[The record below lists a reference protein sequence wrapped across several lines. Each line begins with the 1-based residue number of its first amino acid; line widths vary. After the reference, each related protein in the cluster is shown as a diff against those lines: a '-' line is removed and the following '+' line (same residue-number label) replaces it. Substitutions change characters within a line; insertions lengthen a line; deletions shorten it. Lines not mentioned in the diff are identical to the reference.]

1 MFGTIVVSTRAGAWL
16 LAVGCLALVLIFPA
30 SVLGGQV
37 STPDAGEDAVY
48 RDPAG
53 RFSVPIP
60 TNWVAE
66 EHDGYVSIVTGDGK
80 IALSIVVISGT
91 SASAAI
97 GEALEL
103 LSPAATPVALVAT
116 PLSEGDKVAVITAD
130 DGSESGRLVQ
140 AVAQRVGDLVFVLV
154 LQGDLEAVGLR
165 QVQVDKIFYGV
176 QVDMNVVGSPVASPV
191 S

>member
-1 MFGTIVVSTRAGAWL
+1 MFGTIVASTRAGAWL

-37 STPDAGEDAVY
+37 STPDTGEDAVY

-66 EHDGYVSIVTGDGK
+66 EHDGYVSIVTGDRK

-116 PLSEGDKVAVITAD
+116 PLSEGDEVAVITAD

>member
-1 MFGTIVVSTRAGAWL
+1 MFGTIVAPTRAGAWL
-16 LAVGCLALVLIFPA
+16 LATGLLALMLVFPA
-30 SVLGGQV
+30 GVLGGQV
-37 STPDAGEDAVY
+37 STPEAGEDTVY
-48 RDPAG
+48 HDPAG
-53 RFSVPIP
+53 RFTVPIP

-66 EHDGYVSIVTGDGK
+66 EHDGYVSIVTSDGK
-80 IALSIVVISGT
+80 IALSIVVIEGA

-97 GEALEL
+97 AEALQL
-103 LSPAATPVALVAT
+103 LEPAGTPVALVAT
-116 PLSEGDKVAVITAD
+116 PLSEDDKVAVLTAD

-140 AVAQRVGDLVFVLV
+140 AVAQRVGDVVFVLV

-176 QVDMNVVGSPVASPV
+176 QVDMSAVGSLVASPV